1 VYDEIDAPGS
11 GNVVTEDGELHI
23 RYSVLGV
30 IVDAI
35 RFCTNDGGPF
45 PLNVESMVDTL

>member
-1 VYDEIDAPGS
+1 VYDEIVIPGA
-11 GNVVTEDGELHI
+11 GNVAASDGELHI

-30 IVDAI
+30 IVDAD
-35 RFCTNDGGPF
+35 RFCTADGGPF